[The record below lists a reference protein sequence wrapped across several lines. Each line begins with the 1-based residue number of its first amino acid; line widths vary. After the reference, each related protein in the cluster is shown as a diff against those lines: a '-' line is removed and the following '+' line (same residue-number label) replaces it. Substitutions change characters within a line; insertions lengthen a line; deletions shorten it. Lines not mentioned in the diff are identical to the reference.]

1 MDAKAA
7 ADRVAQLMKA
17 GHHLRLDPEGRDF
30 QREFYEVLEML
41 HRRATLADRWRARRR
56 AWHWIN
62 RMDLSDDP
70 GDYRRDFYAV
80 LSMLERRATLLDRA
94 LAWWRTGHWL
104 NSARRELLV
113 AGKR

>member
-1 MDAKAA
+1 
-7 ADRVAQLMKA
+7 
-17 GHHLRLDPEGRDF
+17 
-30 QREFYEVLEML
+30 
-41 HRRATLADRWRARRR
+41 
-56 AWHWIN
+56 
-62 RMDLSDDP
+62 MDLSDDP